1 MTQTKIDPNYVPQEG
16 IGVIYLAGGCF
27 WGLEKLM
34 QSIPGVIWATSGYA
48 NGKAGYVPTYQLV
61 CTGSTGYRET
71 VRVEY
76 DTQKVSL
83 DALLFAYFQV
93 IDPTV
98 KNRQGNDR
106 GSQYQTGVYFA
117 DEASQKT
124 VERIAEIESQRHD
137 NFVVEIGPLERF
149 YDAEEYHQ
157 DYLDKN
163 PSGYCHISR
172 EEIATIS
179 QMKFDPAFYQR
190 PPAEKIKA
198 MLTEEQ
204 YRVTQNA
211 ATEPPF
217 QNEFWNHHGRGIY
230 VDIVTGE
237 PLFTSNDKYDSTCGW
252 PSFSQ
257 GIDSNA
263 FSFLRD
269 DSHGMRRIEVRSRTG
284 NSHLGHVFDHDH
296 ESPTKIRYCINS
308 AALRFVPVEKMEEE
322 GYGNLIEYVK

>member
-1 MTQTKIDPNYVPQEG
+1 MCPPINWCAAE
-16 IGVIYLAGGCF
+16 L
-27 WGLEKLM
+27 
-34 QSIPGVIWATSGYA
+34 PGTARA
-48 NGKAGYVPTYQLV
+48 V
-61 CTGSTGYRET
+61 C
-71 VRVEY
+71 VEY
-76 DTQKVSL
+76 NTQKVSL
-83 DALLFAYFQV
+83 DAILFAYFQV

-179 QMKFDPAFYQR
+179 KMIFDPAVYQR
-190 PPAEKIKA
+190 PADEKIKA

-204 YRVTQNA
+204 YRVTQKA
-211 ATEPPF
+211 ATESALPKRVLELSRP
-217 QNEFWNHHGRGIY
+217 RY
-230 VDIVTGE
+230 
-237 PLFTSNDKYDSTCGW
+237 LCGYR
-252 PSFSQ
+252 
-257 GIDSNA
+257 N
-263 FSFLRD
+263 
-269 DSHGMRRIEVRSRTG
+269 RR
-284 NSHLGHVFDHDH
+284 
-296 ESPTKIRYCINS
+296 
-308 AALRFVPVEKMEEE
+308 AAVLLQRQV
-322 GYGNLIEYVK
+322 